1 MRISIK
7 NLRFLPSASNN
18 KEKANHTFP
27 NGYHVTIEKDKKNNT
42 FDCDI
47 FPEIDY
53 LDPIRQGTK
62 QDVLDY
68 LNEVADIPE
77 KLTGLED
84 FDMDEDD

>member
-1 MRISIK
+1 M
-7 NLRFLPSASNN
+7 PSDSN
-18 KEKANHTFP
+18 KEKASHTFP
-27 NGYHVTIEKDKKNNT
+27 NGYNVSVEKNKQTNT

-53 LDPIRQGTK
+53 LEPVRNGTE
-62 QDVLDY
+62 QDALDY